1 MMGSGDVVPGKCG
14 CVGVLVLVTVVC
26 DGCGYRCV
34 GDDDGGSQQ
43 VLVMVVHGRCG
54 CVLLVMV
61 VHG

>member
-1 MMGSGDVVPGKCG
+1 MG
-14 CVGVLVLVTVVC
+14 VGVLVLVTVVC

-34 GDDDGGSQQ
+34 GDDGCSQQ
-43 VLVMVVHGRCG
+43 VLVMVVHSRCG